1 MSDRIFQLIL
11 IDPDPIFRLGLST
24 ALASFTDLQIVAQA
38 DNPKTALETLAE
50 LTAKNYTVDLVIL
63 ELNLSRNQPTAELQF
78 QQLKAQYPH
87 LPILLISSLS
97 VTDQL
102 IAVKTAGIEGYCPKG
117 TEINVL
123 VQAIRQLL
131 AGQEYWHDL
140 PTINYSI
147 QDSGIASNLI
157 DSTASGIYDRP
168 TIHSRTWH
176 HQARRNGIQ
185 QINNS
190 LAEVTSQLENPNLS
204 NLDWL
209 FWSGRRRELLAAR
222 WLVNQLLPADV
233 VILQPVQNTELPLVD
248 SQPADRAKNPIVR
261 KQNYLTK
268 SSNLP
273 QKSIFDTTRVKLQF
287 PLQNLTGS
295 PLEIEILRLEKRK
308 ELLELI
314 LQRLEGILDELR
326 YSQVQPHQLPQI
338 LPVVLRDLWQASI
351 NDFFGKYYTLP
362 IGNGQYEVVNVLLQS
377 AGIVQEA
384 ILNKI
389 PLVAELFSYLLF
401 ETPIIIDNAAYAPE
415 TFAAKER
422 TEALLENLIIQVANG
437 VVQPL
442 LNYFADIEVIKENFY
457 NRSLISTRE
466 ISRFRNNLSWKYR
479 VEQYINQPVAIFES
493 RYNLLVLSDI
503 GIKKV
508 YIYAPRRQELEQLTG
523 IQLAV
528 TLVVEARDAIAPRLR
543 ATVSFISTG
552 LIYVLTKVIGRGIG
566 LIVRGIIQGIGNS
579 LQETR
584 YGRNGDREK
593 KLD

>member
-1 MSDRIFQLIL
+1 MSDRTSLIL

-24 ALASFTDLQIVAQA
+24 ALASFADLQILAEA
-38 DNPKTALETLAE
+38 DNLKIALEKLAE
-50 LTAKNYTVDLVIL
+50 FAAKNYAVDLVIL
-63 ELNLSRNQPTAELQF
+63 EFDLSTNQPTAELQC
-78 QQLKAQYPH
+78 QQLKAQYPQ

-97 VTDQL
+97 RTDQL
-102 IAVKTAGIEGYCPKG
+102 IAAKTAGIEGYCPKG

-131 AGQEYWHDL
+131 AGQEYWHNF

-157 DSTASGIYDRP
+157 DSTTSSIGDRP
-168 TIHSRTWH
+168 TRPPTTWH
-176 HQARRNGIQ
+176 YQARRNGIQ

-190 LAEVTSQLENPNLS
+190 LAEVTSQLKNPNLS

-222 WLVNQLLPADV
+222 WLVNQLLPGDV
-233 VILQPVQNTELPLVD
+233 VILQPVQNTELPLID
-248 SQPADRAKNPIVR
+248 SQPADRAKNTIVR
-261 KQNYLTK
+261 KQNYLTE

-273 QKSIFDTTRVKLQF
+273 QQSIFDTTRVKLQSR
-287 PLQNLTGS
+287 LQNITGE
-295 PLEIEILRLEKRK
+295 PIEIEILRLEKRR

-314 LQRLEGILDELR
+314 LQRLEAILDELR
-326 YSQVQPHQLPQI
+326 YSQVEPHQLPQI

-351 NDFFGKYYTLP
+351 HDFFGKYYTLP
-362 IGNGQYEVVNVLLQS
+362 IGDGQYEVVNVLLQS
-377 AGIVQEA
+377 AGIVQSA

-401 ETPIIIDNAAYAPE
+401 ETPIVIDNAIYAPE
-415 TFAAKER
+415 TFAAKKR

-457 NRSLISTRE
+457 DRSLVSTRE

-479 VEQYINQPVAIFES
+479 IYQYIKEPIAIFES
-493 RYNLLVLSDI
+493 RYSLLVFSDI
-503 GIKKV
+503 GIKQV
-508 YIYAPRRQELEQLTG
+508 YVYAPRRQELEKLRG
-523 IQLAV
+523 IPLAV
-528 TLVVEARDAIAPRLR
+528 TLAVEARDAIAPRLR
-543 ATVSFISTG
+543 ATVSFISSG

-566 LIVRGIIQGIGNS
+566 LIVRGIIQGVGNS
-579 LQETR
+579 LQESR

>member
-1 MSDRIFQLIL
+1 MSDRIFKLIL

-24 ALASFTDLQIVAQA
+24 ALASFTDLQIAAEA
-38 DNPKTALETLAE
+38 DNPTTALARLAE
-50 LTAKNYTVDLVIL
+50 LAAKNHTVDLVIL
-63 ELNLSRNQPTAELQF
+63 ELNFSRNQPTAELQC
-78 QQLKAQYPH
+78 QQLKAQYPQ
-87 LPILLISSLS
+87 LPILLITSLS
-97 VTDQL
+97 LTDQL

-123 VQAIRQLL
+123 VQAIRLLL

-140 PTINYSI
+140 PIINYST

-157 DSTASGIYDRP
+157 DPTASGIPDRATKHP
-168 TIHSRTWH
+168 TTWH

-190 LAEVTSQLENPNLS
+190 LAEVRSQLENPHLS

-233 VILQPVQNTELPLVD
+233 VILQPLQNTELPLVD
-248 SQPADRAKNPIVR
+248 SQLADRAKNTIVR
-261 KQNYLTK
+261 KQNYLTE

-273 QKSIFDTTRVKLQF
+273 QQSIFDTTRVKLQSR
-287 PLQNLTGS
+287 LQNITGS
-295 PLEIEILRLEKRK
+295 PLEIDILRLEKRR

-314 LQRLEGILDELR
+314 LQRLEAILDELR
-326 YSQVQPHQLPQI
+326 YSQVEPHQLPQI
-338 LPVVLRDLWQASI
+338 LPVILRDLWQASI

-362 IGNGQYEVVNVLLQS
+362 IGNGQYEIVNVLLQS
-377 AGIVQEA
+377 ADIVQEA

-389 PLVAELFSYLLF
+389 PLLVDLFSYLLF
-401 ETPIIIDNAAYAPE
+401 QTPIVIDNAAYAPE
-415 TFAAKER
+415 TLAAKER

-442 LNYFADIEVIKENFY
+442 LNYFADIEIIKQSFY
-457 NRSLISTRE
+457 DRRLISTRE

-479 VEQYINQPVAIFES
+479 IEKYINEPIAIFES
-493 RYNLLVLSDI
+493 RYTLLVFSEI

-528 TLVVEARDAIAPRLR
+528 SLAVEARDAIAPRLR

-552 LIYVLTKVIGRGIG
+552 LVYVLTKVIGRGIG
-566 LIVRGIIQGIGNS
+566 LVVRGIIQGIGNS

-584 YGRNGDREK
+584 YGRNGDRRGS
-593 KLD
+593 

>member
-1 MSDRIFQLIL
+1 MSDRIFKLIL

-24 ALASFTDLQIVAQA
+24 ALASFTDLQIAAEA
-38 DNPKTALETLAE
+38 DNSTTALARLAE
-50 LTAKNYTVDLVIL
+50 LAAKNHTVDLVIL
-63 ELNLSRNQPTAELQF
+63 ELNFSRNQPTAELQC
-78 QQLKAQYPH
+78 QQLKAQYPQ
-87 LPILLISSLS
+87 LPILLITSLS
-97 VTDQL
+97 LTDQL
-102 IAVKTAGIEGYCPKG
+102 IAAKTAGIEGYCPKG

-131 AGQEYWHDL
+131 TGEKYWHDL
-140 PTINYSI
+140 PTINYST

-157 DSTASGIYDRP
+157 DPTASGIPDRATKHP
-168 TIHSRTWH
+168 TTWH

-190 LAEVTSQLENPNLS
+190 LTEVTSQLKNPKLS

-233 VILQPVQNTELPLVD
+233 VILQPLQNTELPLVD
-248 SQPADRAKNPIVR
+248 SQLADRAKNTIVR
-261 KQNYLTK
+261 KQNYLTE

-273 QKSIFDTTRVKLQF
+273 QQSIFDTTRVKLQSR
-287 PLQNLTGS
+287 LQNITGS
-295 PLEIEILRLEKRK
+295 PLEIDILRLEKRR

-314 LQRLEGILDELR
+314 LQRLEAILDELR
-326 YSQVQPHQLPQI
+326 YSQVEPHQLPQI

-351 NDFFGKYYTLP
+351 NDFFGRYYTLP

-389 PLVAELFSYLLF
+389 PLLVDLFSYLLF
-401 ETPIIIDNAAYAPE
+401 QTPIVIDNAAYAPE
-415 TFAAKER
+415 TLAAKER

-442 LNYFADIEVIKENFY
+442 LNYFADIEVIKQSFY
-457 NRSLISTRE
+457 DRRLISTRE

-479 VEQYINQPVAIFES
+479 IEKYINEPIAIFES
-493 RYNLLVLSDI
+493 RYTLLVFSEI

-528 TLVVEARDAIAPRLR
+528 SLAVEARDAIAPRLR

-552 LIYVLTKVIGRGIG
+552 LVYVLTKVIGRGIG
-566 LIVRGIIQGIGNS
+566 LVVRGIIQGIGNS